1 MVRSFCLLPLCSLD
15 KAQIVVRVARILVSP
30 QRLFEIGSGPF
41 VFATAIVRQAQRDMR
56 GCEAIAPERLLV
68 SRACFPLSTLLVRR
82 EPFDISLL
90 GAGWNDRIRNRSRCR
105 LEIGI
110 AIRRAEVV
118 IADQFAPVLALKANL
133 ERHRITILNR
143 QRDRRDKGLRRV
155 EVNTLTT

>member
-15 KAQIVVRVARILVSP
+15 KAQIVVRVARILVAP

-82 EPFDISLL
+82 EPLDISLL
-90 GAGWNDRIRNRSRCR
+90 GAGGNDRIRNRSRR
-105 LEIGI
+105 WPEVRVTV
-110 AIRRAEVV
+110 RRSVRV
-118 IADQFAPVLALKANL
+118 IAYQFASIFASLLIGVSWRMSN
-133 ERHRITILNR
+133 RIMR
-143 QRDRRDKGLRRV
+143 
-155 EVNTLTT
+155 